1 MMSATLL
8 VFSLYLK
15 ITYVKQ
21 KNTNLDSFK
30 KQNQKKKENKQTKNP
45 LKSVE

>member
-15 ITYVKQ
+15 KKITYVTQ
-21 KNTNLDSFK
+21 KNTNLDSFEK
-30 KQNQKKKENKQTKNP
+30 
-45 LKSVE
+45 